1 MNDNLTLEAALERR
15 ASTEKKDAE
24 ILWNKYK
31 AVKDYLAEE
40 YYRWVQAKC
49 PFFTDHGE
57 NHIQS
62 VIQAASLLLK
72 KHLNPGSKSEL
83 SSLDIFLILSA
94 ILWHDVGNVLGR
106 SEHASRVGEMTN
118 KIRRLGFPNI
128 DIQRLV
134 EEISKAHAGEDG
146 LNIPRLYE
154 DCTINQTYTVYPKA
168 LAAIV
173 RFADEISEDRT
184 KISQSLL
191 PEIPDENRIFWEYAN
206 CISASKPEPER
217 YRVVVT
223 VAIQDDVAI
232 RKFRCPEQCRNRA
245 DSGGNIS
252 LIEYVVCR
260 LEKMNNER
268 AYCALGFS
276 RYVSIMEIV
285 ARFTM
290 LRGTE
295 RVENYELEVNF
306 SQSGYPNIPIFDN
319 FFERHPNWQPEKI
332 REVLTNE

>member
-1 MNDNLTLEAALERR
+1 MNNNLTLETALERR
-15 ASTEKKDAE
+15 ASTEKDAE

-31 AVKDYLAEE
+31 AVRDYLTTE
-40 YYRWVQAKC
+40 YYRWVQANC

-62 VIQAASLLLK
+62 VIQAASALLN
-72 KHLNPGSKSEL
+72 KHLTPESKNEL
-83 SSLDIFLILSA
+83 SSLDLFLILAA
-94 ILWHDVGNVLGR
+94 ILWHDVGNVYGR
-106 SEHASRVGEMTN
+106 SGHASRVGKMINEI
-118 KIRRLGFPNI
+118 KRLGFPNI

-146 LNIPRLYE
+146 LNIPRTEE
-154 DCTINQTYTVYPKA
+154 DCTVLNRPYTVYPKA

-173 RFADEISEDRT
+173 RFADEISENRAR
-184 KISQSLL
+184 ISQALL
-191 PEIPDENRIFWEYAN
+191 PDVPDENRIFWEYAN
-206 CISASKPEPER
+206 CISASRPEPAR

-223 VAIQDDVAI
+223 VAMQDDAAI
-232 RKFRCPEQCRNRA
+232 REFTCPEQFRNRA
-245 DSGGNIS
+245 DSRGNIS
-252 LIEYVVCR
+252 LIKYVVCR

-268 AYCALGFS
+268 AYCALEFS
-276 RYVSIMEIV
+276 RYVSIIEIV
-285 ARFTM
+285 ARFTI

-306 SQSGYPNIPIFDN
+306 SQSGYPNIQIFDD

-332 REVLTNE
+332 REALTNE